1 MCLKTGCNIEARQLD
16 SRDDIERLLGFA
28 APTAVRL
35 VQLKQ
40 VVHETPD
47 RLACEA
53 PEIVDPLMLRVLA
66 LRHKVVA
73 AALTL
78 AEFWRRVA
86 RLGGYIGRKS
96 DGDPGW
102 RTLWRGWQR
111 LSDLTE
117 GARLV
122 TPSPLNKSSG

>member
-86 RLGGYIGRKS
+86 RQVAR
-96 DGDPGW
+96 P
-102 RTLWRGWQR
+102 RGHR
-111 LSDLTE
+111 
-117 GARLV
+117 GAVALFHALLV
-122 TPSPLNKSSG
+122 ADIWARPIQP